1 MHPARHV
8 KRPQSAEHQA
18 EQHGQQ
24 GLQQEQQQVLTVPHQ
39 VNAGD
44 LHPAPQHGLI
54 HRPRQNEPCQILL
67 KTGPGGA
74 HGPAPA
80 GQQLA
85 ARQIDAGPRHILV
98 GGDGLQRLAG
108 RLFVVEHHGRFAGV
122 ADGSRHQFQ
131 VVIRIEPQCQQGDAG
146 QQHTGHADRR
156 QGRHQVGA
164 SQTLSQGEALV
175 GGAEQA
181 DHEPPSSALASLSTA
196 GCTRTPLLARASRL
210 TRKRI
215 RSLPICRQKT
225 ESATHSVLCSLM
237 LRMG

>member
-1 MHPARHV
+1 M
-8 KRPQSAEHQA
+8 
-18 EQHGQQ
+18 
-24 GLQQEQQQVLTVPHQ
+24 PHQ

-54 HRPRQNEPCQILL
+54 HRPRQDEPRQILL

-85 ARQIDAGPRHILV
+85 ARQIDAGPRHIFV
-98 GGDGLQRLAG
+98 GGDGLQCLAG

-122 ADGSRHQFQ
+122 ADGPRHQFQ
-131 VVIRIEPQCQQGDAG
+131 VVIRIEPQRQQGDAG

-164 SQTLSQGEALV
+164 SQTLSQGETLV
-175 GGAEQA
+175 GGRNKPIMSPLIGLGQLEHGGMHPHPAPGQGIQI
-181 DHEPPSSALASLSTA
+181 DPKTD
-196 GCTRTPLLARASRL
+196 PLLADLQAEDGVGHALGAVFADAENGVAAQPLEQRQP
-210 TRKRI
+210 
-215 RSLPICRQKT
+215 SLGGHYPR
-225 ESATHSVLCSLM
+225 
-237 LRMG
+237 